1 MFGESGGGRSIGS
14 SRTKPKG
21 SSSALLSRQSNAIGL
36 QFYSTHEPSRI
47 CSNPL
52 KTNDRRQGYP
62 SQNQEDNSPGF
73 RTLPG
78 KKFHSAFFRLPVRSK
93 LAREGSF
100 RNRDHKWLAHHSR

>member
-1 MFGESGGGRSIGS
+1 GRSIGS

-52 KTNDRRQGYP
+52 KTNDRRHGYP
-62 SQNQEDNSPGF
+62 SQNREGNSSRSETFCGEE
-73 RTLPG
+73 
-78 KKFHSAFFRLPVRSK
+78 FHPSFFTLPVRSK
-93 LAREGSF
+93 LTCEGS
-100 RNRDHKWLAHHSR
+100 LQESRP